1 MKIINGLKVKE
12 KKYSGVLMV
21 LILSF
26 LLHLI
31 PIFIVKTPTSGPDEV
46 LSLASA
52 AKLAGYD
59 WSYLVTKFGTKYG
72 CGSAWYLAPLFY
84 FITNGKIIYNLAR
97 TVLAFILEQIPYT
110 NLPRSYPLDTFWLGN
125 APGNIL
131 FCQIDIFCYVQIR
144 KFLLIFYGCDVA
156 SGNIV
161 FQSISF

>member
-1 MKIINGLKVKE
+1 MQKREDASYIGCNAKQKIISKFNYDNDAKIHRTNLRFVGERMKIINGLKVKE
-12 KKYSGVLMV
+12 KKYSGVLMI

-46 LSLASA
+46 ISLASA

-97 TVLAFILEQIPYT
+97 TVLAFILALQ
-110 NLPRSYPLDTFWLGN
+110 SVVCWL
-125 APGNIL
+125 IL
-131 FCQIDIFCYVQIR
+131 K
-144 KFLLIFYGCDVA
+144 KFLNMIMNLK
-156 SGNIV
+156 
-161 FQSISF
+161 

>member
-97 TVLAFILEQIPYT
+97 TVLAFILALQ
-110 NLPRSYPLDTFWLGN
+110 SVVCWL
-125 APGNIL
+125 IL
-131 FCQIDIFCYVQIR
+131 KKIF
-144 KFLLIFYGCDVA
+144 
-156 SGNIV
+156 
-161 FQSISF
+161 